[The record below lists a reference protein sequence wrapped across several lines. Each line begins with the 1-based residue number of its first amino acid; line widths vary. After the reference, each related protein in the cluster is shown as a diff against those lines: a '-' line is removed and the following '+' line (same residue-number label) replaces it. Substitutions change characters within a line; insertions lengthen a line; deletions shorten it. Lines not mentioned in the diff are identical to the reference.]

1 MAPRITWQLVTQEKC
16 VCGVLFSGERQNGV
30 CFAGHGAVELSG
42 SSSAIFGSGAH
53 LKIIVLGL
61 ADAL

>member
-1 MAPRITWQLVTQEKC
+1 

-53 LKIIVLGL
+53 LKIILLGL